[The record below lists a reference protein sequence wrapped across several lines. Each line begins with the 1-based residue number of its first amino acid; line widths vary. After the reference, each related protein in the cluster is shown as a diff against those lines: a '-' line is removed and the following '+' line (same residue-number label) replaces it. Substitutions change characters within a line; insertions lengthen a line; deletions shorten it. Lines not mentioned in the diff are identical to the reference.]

1 MVNFII
7 YVCLQNHS
15 KYSITAFVKNLA
27 LIVAAG
33 KGKRFGGQVPK
44 QYELLNAKPILLHSV
59 EVFLAHP
66 QIDAVRVVICK
77 EHEELY
83 KMLGLNVDYVFG
95 GEERQDSVRLGLQ
108 GLECDNVLIHDAAR
122 PFVTAKII
130 DNVLAGLKEH
140 EAVIPVISS
149 TDSAR
154 YEGRAID
161 RDNLKFVQTPQAFKY
176 TKILAAHG
184 AAKAIYTDDAQI
196 AEAAGMEIF
205 MVEGDVSNKKVTIQG
220 DLNMADIRVGMGYDV
235 HAFETGTHITLCGVK
250 IPHTHA
256 LKGHSDADVAMHAIT
271 DAILGAIGAG
281 DIGEHFPPTEA
292 KWKNADSSVF
302 LQHAAGLVADMA
314 AKINNIDLTIIC
326 EKPKIL
332 PHKDAMRANIAKI
345 LQIAENQV
353 NIKATTTEGLGFAG
367 REEGIAA
374 QAIATIAILS

>member
-1 MVNFII
+1 
-7 YVCLQNHS
+7 
-15 KYSITAFVKNLA
+15 
-27 LIVAAG
+27 
-33 KGKRFGGQVPK
+33 
-44 QYELLNAKPILLHSV
+44 
-59 EVFLAHP
+59 
-66 QIDAVRVVICK
+66 
-77 EHEELY
+77 
-83 KMLGLNVDYVFG
+83 
-95 GEERQDSVRLGLQ
+95 
-108 GLECDNVLIHDAAR
+108 
-122 PFVTAKII
+122 
-130 DNVLAGLKEH
+130 
-140 EAVIPVISS
+140 
-149 TDSAR
+149 
-154 YEGRAID
+154 
-161 RDNLKFVQTPQAFKY
+161 
-176 TKILAAHG
+176 
-184 AAKAIYTDDAQI
+184 
-196 AEAAGMEIF
+196 
-205 MVEGDVSNKKVTIQG
+205 
-220 DLNMADIRVGMGYDV
+220 MADIRVGMGYDV